1 MIHEVMINQQ
11 HIGLAKRLRLASE
24 FTYHAEGG
32 WVGGVL
38 NFMGLLALLGLFNG
52 LIGDPFLRWI
62 GHPPKQSQP
71 LWFTAVCAAVLPVV
85 LLLDYLIF
93 SVMSP
98 DLPHERR

>member
-1 MIHEVMINQQ
+1 MINQQ

-32 WVGGVL
+32 WVGAVL
-38 NFMGLLALLGLFNG
+38 NLIGLLALLGLFNG
-52 LIGDPFLRWI
+52 LISDQLLSWI
-62 GHPPKQSQP
+62 GHAPKEPQP
-71 LWFTAVCAAVLPVV
+71 LWFTVVCAAVIPVV

-98 DLPHERR
+98 DLPHKRR